1 MQQHLSNAPQNH
13 DGHKETTKNDACLM
27 TVDGLQY
34 MVCPRS
40 PVKPCEVTLR

>member
-13 DGHKETTKNDACLM
+13 DGHKETTKKDACLM

-34 MVCPRS
+34 MVWKS
-40 PVKPCEVTLR
+40 SQTLRSYP